1 MCTYMNQVWVE
12 VMVKVQLH
20 PVLHIFPTLPDD
32 VFNTVIKVIILFG
45 TLALFRLC
53 FFRRSEADSVS
64 WEEGP
69 RLELKGTETE
79 TQAEPVVGSC

>member
-1 MCTYMNQVWVE
+1 MVSVCTYMNQVWVE

-53 FFRRSEADSVS
+53 FFRRSEADCLL
-64 WEEGP
+64 GG
-69 RLELKGTETE
+69 R
-79 TQAEPVVGSC
+79 TQVGAKRN